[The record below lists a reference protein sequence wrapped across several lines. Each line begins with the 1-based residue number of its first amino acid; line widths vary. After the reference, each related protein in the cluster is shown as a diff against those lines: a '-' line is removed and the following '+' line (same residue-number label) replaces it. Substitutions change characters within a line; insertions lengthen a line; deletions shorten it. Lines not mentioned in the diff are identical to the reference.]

1 MHRIVNNINFTV
13 YQDDSSDELSE
24 VMDDLLLP
32 ASDTDDNWFQDEDED
47 DSDDESEND
56 NDENSELEQDISDNE
71 EVLLANGES
80 NNINGD
86 DMMESE

>member
-1 MHRIVNNINFTV
+1 MNFIV

-56 NDENSELEQDISDNE
+56 NDENSELEQEISDNE
-71 EVLLANGES
+71 DVLVANGES

>member
-1 MHRIVNNINFTV
+1 MNFTV
-13 YQDDSSDELSE
+13 YQDDSSDGLSE

-56 NDENSELEQDISDNE
+56 NDENSELEQEISDNE
-71 EVLLANGES
+71 DVLLANGES

>member
-1 MHRIVNNINFTV
+1 MNFTV

-56 NDENSELEQDISDNE
+56 NDENSDISDNE

>member
-1 MHRIVNNINFTV
+1 
-13 YQDDSSDELSE
+13 
-24 VMDDLLLP
+24 MDDLLLP